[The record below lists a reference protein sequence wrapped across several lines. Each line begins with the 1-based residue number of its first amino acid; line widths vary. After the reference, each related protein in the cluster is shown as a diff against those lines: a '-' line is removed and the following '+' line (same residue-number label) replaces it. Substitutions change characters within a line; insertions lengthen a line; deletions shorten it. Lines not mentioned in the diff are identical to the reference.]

1 MSLQMPARILPTCVY
16 EDSFQSAMRH
26 LQDVRASL
34 GDMQAELEIKNAGLF
49 LARHVSSFRSLCQAD
64 LDSFLKSLTAA
75 DEYNAFLQA
84 VD

>member
-1 MSLQMPARILPTCVY
+1 
-16 EDSFQSAMRH
+16 MRH

-34 GDMQAELEIKNAGLF
+34 GDMQAEYQNAGLF
-49 LARHVSSFRSLCQAD
+49 FARPVPSICSLCQAD

-84 VD
+84 ADSFQIVFCLSKAPESGW